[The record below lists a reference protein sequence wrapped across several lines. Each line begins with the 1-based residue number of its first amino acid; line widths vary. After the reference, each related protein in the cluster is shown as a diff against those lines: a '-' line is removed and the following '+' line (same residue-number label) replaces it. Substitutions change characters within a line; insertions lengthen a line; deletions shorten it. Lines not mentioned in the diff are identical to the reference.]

1 MIKYMRKW
9 KKKETNNTRCSQAVT
24 HPSTNHARRSLT
36 LVIEREP
43 VVPTWYGRWRL
54 FNLSLSR
61 NISFTVNL
69 WNTKMFGIIIRF
81 TSNRIDINNIIV
93 QYIFITKFVK
103 FKEWKRIYNI
113 WDSIENDKNKYILI
127 KYMRR

>member
-1 MIKYMRKW
+1 MRR
-9 KKKETNNTRCSQAVT
+9 KKRNQQHTVFPSGT
-24 HPSTNHARRSLT
+24 HLSTNRARRSLT

-69 WNTKMFGIIIRF
+69 WITKMFGIIIRF
-81 TSNRIDINNIIV
+81 ASNRIDINNIIV

-103 FKEWKRIYNI
+103 FKE
-113 WDSIENDKNKYILI
+113 
-127 KYMRR
+127 